1 LIKHR
6 IAVTSRRKSVAG
18 AAAVRAL
25 LAAVLLLPAVCLA
38 VTVPGTVAETG
49 KLLSGTHDA
58 SKMPHGAVTD
68 AHGWVAPGLPGES
81 GIGLAFDRPLLREKQ
96 PAAAAGE
103 TDARLFLFVLLGFAA
118 LAAWLA
124 ELLGRKR

>member
-6 IAVTSRRKSVAG
+6 FAVTSRRKSVTG
-18 AAAVRAL
+18 AAAAGAL

-38 VTVPGTVAETG
+38 VTVPGTAAETG
-49 KLLSGTHDA
+49 KLLSGFHDVPE
-58 SKMPHGAVTD
+58 MPYGAVTD
-68 AHGWVAPGLPGES
+68 ANARVLPGLLGEPGIS
-81 GIGLAFDRPLLREKQ
+81 LALDRPLSREKQ

-103 TDARLFLFVLLGFAA
+103 SDARLFLFVLLGFAA